1 MGTDMGHAFTM
12 ENEYVEQNRVDV
24 DLSGVRDAELAK
36 AILSSVIPTHTSV
49 PNYRKGAS
57 GRRR

>member
-1 MGTDMGHAFTM
+1 MGHAFTM

-24 DLSGVRDAELAK
+24 DLSGVKDAECMK
-36 AILSSVIPTHTSV
+36 AILSAVMSTNTSTLNNGEGV
-49 PNYRKGAS
+49 S